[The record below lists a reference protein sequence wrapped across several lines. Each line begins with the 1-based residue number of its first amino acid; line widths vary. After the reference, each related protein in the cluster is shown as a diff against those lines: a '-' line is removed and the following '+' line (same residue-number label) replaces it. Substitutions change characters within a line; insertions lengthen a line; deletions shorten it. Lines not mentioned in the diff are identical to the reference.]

1 MVKKIFLL
9 LLTTI
14 LLGCSSEVKLQLEF
28 NKNCFNKYFNNE
40 ANVTVQKIGG
50 GYESEE
56 FTVDILEG
64 FTLNLP
70 EKGDY
75 TINVK
80 ANDYYLNT
88 ELLGVYWDETLK
100 IGNSGAKYNMTCP

>member
-1 MVKKIFLL
+1 MLL
-9 LLTTI
+9 AAI

-40 ANVTVQKIGG
+40 AYVTVQKIGG

-88 ELLGVYWDETLK
+88 ELFGVYWDETLK
-100 IGNSGAKYNMTCP
+100 IENRRFKYEMICP

>member
-28 NKNCFNKYFNNE
+28 NKNCFNKFYNNE
-40 ANVTVQKIGG
+40 AYVTVQKIGG
-50 GYESEE
+50 GYESQE
-56 FTVDILEG
+56 FSVDILEG

-75 TINVK
+75 RINIKVR
-80 ANDYYLNT
+80 DYYLGT
-88 ELLGVYWDETLK
+88 EYFGGYWDKTLK
-100 IGNSGAKYNMTCP
+100 IENRRPKYKMSCP

>member
-1 MVKKIFLL
+1 MLL
-9 LLTTI
+9 AAI
-14 LLGCSSEVKLQLEF
+14 LLGCSSEVKLQFEF
-28 NKNCFNKYFNNE
+28 NKNCFNKYYNNE
-40 ANVTVQKIGG
+40 AYVTVQKIGG

-88 ELLGVYWDETLK
+88 ELFGVYWDETLK
-100 IGNSGAKYNMTCP
+100 IENRRFKYEMICP